1 MRAAAFRAEPA
12 FFSRVTATLCVISLA
27 VQVLVT
33 YKYSATRSHTDGFQR
48 NNAKCLDEKGI
59 SRFVPHS
66 SI

>member
-33 YKYSATRSHTDGFQR
+33 YKYTKNENGFRGFTKQCC
-48 NNAKCLDEKGI
+48 NLI
-59 SRFVPHS
+59 SYGVVFL
-66 SI
+66 